1 MASYSF
7 GVEIELIMEPRDVH
21 FPHSPRVYYN
31 KLASSLRYN
40 GAAAIA
46 DTLDRRYRKH
56 PEHYDKWWITK
67 DGSLGDPDFP
77 SIPLEV
83 VSPILSTRHR
93 WADDIDTFWTACR
106 TVFYRP
112 ERSQLC
118 GSHIH
123 VSLGRQ
129 RKFDLH
135 KLRALAFGV
144 LYYERAVYSLLP
156 SCRQTNRYCQLN
168 SERSEALRA
177 LENFFGSDGQAT
189 WAARAGIQEIDNL
202 QELRDFMQKSP
213 NPETDRHV
221 LWNFDNILPGRSG
234 TVEFR
239 GGEGLEDPVRTKT
252 WIAFVVAFVHLCVTK
267 RADTFDHSERTN
279 MTQFWGD
286 LLNAAEIVMVR
297 EHLPSSWQ
305 EMASSSGPCY
315 AGGGSPPLLPPLFP
329 PLPEVPPPL
338 FLPPP
343 PLLPPSYYPDG
354 GGPWPPPSPDPY
366 PCVLMPPQ
374 AWYWTC
380 SYPFPWQQ

>member
-77 SIPLEV
+77 SSKLTDHTEGTIKGNYTQSALSGCLPISAFLIVPLEV

-267 RADTFDHSERTN
+267 VSGLSRVNYTVGQRAHIWS
-279 MTQFWGD
+279 
-286 LLNAAEIVMVR
+286 
-297 EHLPSSWQ
+297 
-305 EMASSSGPCY
+305 
-315 AGGGSPPLLPPLFP
+315 
-329 PLPEVPPPL
+329 
-338 FLPPP
+338 
-343 PLLPPSYYPDG
+343 
-354 GGPWPPPSPDPY
+354 
-366 PCVLMPPQ
+366 
-374 AWYWTC
+374 
-380 SYPFPWQQ
+380 